1 MTKVGC
7 ILVVDV
13 ANLSLLAQWCCCC
26 APEPSLRRQLLGRL
40 LSAFLN
46 AQIEQLHHCML
57 FSLQHLQ
64 FVMQWSSSLH
74 TEHSHTSRAD
84 QDKCTQIS
92 KTSKKTSPQKY
103 VTLLSVQWNETIY
116 TMKNV
121 LPKDHTNNSER
132 SLCRI
137 STEPNRRWMN
147 ITLDKIAIPIAQYPI
162 INGRIHD
169 FWSHRSNRSCVY
181 SK

>member
-13 ANLSLLAQWCCCC
+13 ASLSLLAQCCCCC
-26 APEPSLRRQLLGRL
+26 APEPSPRRQLFGRL

-64 FVMQWSSSLH
+64 FVIQWYSSLL

-84 QDKCTQIS
+84 QDKRTQIS
-92 KTSKKTSPQKY
+92 KTSKNVSSKIRDTLISPVKWNHVHHEECFAKRSYQQFRTKP
-103 VTLLSVQWNETIY
+103 LSSNQRESNQRE
-116 TMKNV
+116 K
-121 LPKDHTNNSER
+121 SF
-132 SLCRI
+132 SC
-137 STEPNRRWMN
+137 
-147 ITLDKIAIPIAQYPI
+147 PIEMI
-162 INGRIHD
+162 VI
-169 FWSHRSNRSCVY
+169 
-181 SK
+181 KK

>member
-1 MTKVGC
+1 MTKVDC

-13 ANLSLLAQWCCCC
+13 ASLSLLAQCCCC
-26 APEPSLRRQLLGRL
+26 LWRCKSVTEPSPRRQLLGRL
-40 LSAFLN
+40 LSAFPN

-84 QDKCTQIS
+84 QDKHTQIS
-92 KTSKKTSPQKY
+92 RHRKTSP
-103 VTLLSVQWNETIY
+103 
-116 TMKNV
+116 
-121 LPKDHTNNSER
+121 PK
-132 SLCRI
+132 
-137 STEPNRRWMN
+137 
-147 ITLDKIAIPIAQYPI
+147 
-162 INGRIHD
+162 IHD
-169 FWSHRSNRSCVY
+169 TFISPVKWNHVHHEECFAKRSYQQFRTKSLSNFDGTQLSLDECVY